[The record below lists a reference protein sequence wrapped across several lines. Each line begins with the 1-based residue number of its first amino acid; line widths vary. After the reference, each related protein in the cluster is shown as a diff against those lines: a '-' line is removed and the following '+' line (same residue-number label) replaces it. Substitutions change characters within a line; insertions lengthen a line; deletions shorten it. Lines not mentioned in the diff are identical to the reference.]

1 MLIMSIETSAAIC
14 SVALS
19 SNGNL
24 LAEYSI
30 YKSFEHDRLL
40 AELSRRITSDF
51 SLRIDDLDA
60 VAISAGPGSFTG
72 LRIGAAFAK
81 ALCYANKP
89 KLIAVPTLSALA
101 YSCIEFAHQQQDI
114 CCALRSHKD
123 LIYFQK
129 FDILGNP
136 KSQIIFDSYENIT
149 YQIPENSILCG
160 NAFKAIKNVFFK
172 EGPTAKN
179 IDKLAVNLFQANSFI
194 NPNEFVP
201 LYVKEFTTGNYEKN
215 N

>member
-1 MLIMSIETSAAIC
+1 MHILSVETSAAIC

-19 SNGNL
+19 SQGKL

-40 AELSRRITSDF
+40 AELSRRITNDF
-51 SLRIDDLDA
+51 SININDLDA

-81 ALCYANKP
+81 ALCFANKP

-101 YSCIEFAHQQQDI
+101 YSCIEYATSEQEI
-114 CCALRSHKD
+114 CCALSSHKD

-129 FDILGNP
+129 FDYLGNQ
-136 KSQIIFDSYENIT
+136 KSQILFDTYENISKEIH
-149 YQIPENSILCG
+149 QNSILCG
-160 NAFKAIKNVFFK
+160 SGFKSYKNAFFK
-172 EGPTAKN
+172 DGLTAKN
-179 IDKLAVNLFQANSFI
+179 IDKLAVNLFLSNSFI

-201 LYVKEFTTGNYEKN
+201 LYVQEFAPKVYE
-215 N
+215 